1 MAGILTR
8 TTWETSG
15 SGGTWAAFGAMA
27 CAPSTSPSP
36 SWKPE
41 AASLKASCTA
51 YPFLPLRKMHGGF
64 LFLHKAQTQLM
75 ALMMNIKTQA
85 LLLLCILVCAGMK
98 TPEGW
103 PNPGITPQVL
113 VYFLLLG
120 LTRSL
125 CRFLNPQGLLKR
137 LKISKS
143 FPIFSK
149 YTQITLFTIP
159 ALPGCK
165 IAVMWDTERVQR
177 C

>member
-1 MAGILTR
+1 MAGILTH

-27 CAPSTSPSP
+27 CAPSTSPPP

-64 LFLHKAQTQLM
+64 LFIHKAKTQLM
-75 ALMMNIKTQA
+75 VLMMNIKNQA
-85 LLLLCILVCAGMK
+85 LLLNILVCAGIK

-103 PNPGITPQVL
+103 PNPGILPQVL
-113 VYFLLLG
+113 IYFLLLG
-120 LTRSL
+120 LTQSL
-125 CRFLNPQGLLKR
+125 CRFLDPQGFLKR

-149 YTQITLFTIP
+149 STQTTLFTIP
-159 ALPGCK
+159 ALPGC
-165 IAVMWDTERVQR
+165 
-177 C
+177 